1 MTHLEKVRCSSSRF
15 VNFERAYTVYFIRKG
30 SYFEE
35 LQVFARSLYQ
45 AVAHSVHLITYA
57 FEKLGVIEVV
67 IIPAKA
73 SKSGL
78 SVFRQKK
85 GGEGIIKRLQDVTD
99 HDFTVSEILANWD
112 GYRCI
117 NHFIG

>member
-1 MTHLEKVRCSSSRF
+1 MKSSEKVRCTASRF
-15 VNFERAYTVYFIRKG
+15 INFERAYTVYFIRKG

-35 LQVFARSLYQ
+35 LPVFARSLYQ

-57 FEKLGVIEVV
+57 FEKLGVMEVV

-78 SVFRQKK
+78 SIFRQKK
-85 GGEGIIKRLQDVTD
+85 GGDGMIRRLQDVTT
-99 HDFTVSEILANWD
+99 HDFTVSEVLANWY

>member
-1 MTHLEKVRCSSSRF
+1 MKNSEKVRCSSSRF
-15 VNFERAYTVYFIRKG
+15 INFERAYTVYFIRKG

-35 LQVFARSLYQ
+35 LPVFARSLYQ

-67 IIPAKA
+67 IIPEKA

-85 GGEGIIKRLQDVTD
+85 GGEGIIKRLQTVTS
-99 HDFTVSEILANWD
+99 HDFTVSEILANWNS
-112 GYRCI
+112 YKSI
-117 NHFIG
+117 NHFLG

>member
-1 MTHLEKVRCSSSRF
+1 MRNQEKVRCTSARF
-15 VNFERAYTVYFIRKG
+15 INFERAYTVYFIRKG

-35 LQVFARSLYQ
+35 LPVFARSLYQ

-78 SVFRQKK
+78 SVFRQKR
-85 GGEGIIKRLQDVTD
+85 GGEGIIKRLQDVTN
-99 HDFTVSEILANWD
+99 HDFTVSEVLANWD

-117 NHFIG
+117 THFLG

>member
-1 MTHLEKVRCSSSRF
+1 MKHSEQVRCTSSRF
-15 VNFERAYTVYFIRKG
+15 TNYERAYTVYFIRKG
-30 SYFEE
+30 TYYEE
-35 LQVFARSLYQ
+35 LPVFARSLYQ

-57 FEKLGVIEVV
+57 FAKLGVIEVV

-85 GGEGIIKRLQDVTD
+85 GEEGIIKRLQDVTD
-99 HDFTVSEILANWD
+99 HDITVSEILANWD
-112 GYRCI
+112 GYRSI

>member
-1 MTHLEKVRCSSSRF
+1 MRHQEQVRCTSSRF
-15 VNFERAYTVYFIRKG
+15 NNYERAYTIYFIRKG
-30 SYFEE
+30 TYYEE
-35 LQVFARSLYQ
+35 LPVFARSLYQ
-45 AVAHSVHLITYA
+45 AVALSVHLITYA
-57 FEKLGVIEVV
+57 FAKLGVIEVV

-85 GGEGIIKRLQDVTD
+85 GEEGIIKRLRDVTD
-99 HDFTVSEILANWD
+99 HDLTVSEILANWD

-117 NHFIG
+117 NHFLG